1 MSKPRAS
8 TSRTAWLPLI
18 RFVSVEPPT
27 CIRMASS
34 AWERLLGEAESFPI
48 ELPDLRVSPQVTAEE
63 IRSHLEGHYSFE
75 EPVPLDEV
83 VADVAR
89 LLRQWTVHVTHPRYF
104 GLFNPSVR
112 EAGVLGEA
120 LAALYNPQLAAWS
133 HAPAAN
139 EIERH
144 TLRCLAGPLGMD
156 PETVF
161 ANFTSGGAEANLS
174 AVLAAM
180 AHHFPDAEEAGVV
193 GLRSRPAIYASGES
207 HHSFV
212 KIARM
217 TGLGTAALREVPT
230 TERFT
235 LDSVALRRRIEADLR
250 SGWHP
255 LMVVGTAGTTS
266 AGVID
271 PLTELAEIAAEHAAW
286 FHVDGAWGASAVLS
300 PNLRSAF
307 AGIERADS
315 VTWDAH
321 KWLSVPM
328 GAGMFFCRRPE
339 AVRRAFAVSTS
350 YMPGAASGDTADP
363 YATTAQ
369 WSRRAIGLKV
379 FMSLAEIGLEGYAQ
393 LIDHQT
399 RIGDLLRKRLA
410 EHAWVVVNQT
420 PLPLVCFTHPE
431 IRAGRLG
438 TADILACL
446 HARGRVWVS
455 DVILGG
461 REQVL
466 RACITSFRS
475 EPRDVDAL
483 LEELE
488 YARQAARR
496 TPAPA

>member
-1 MSKPRAS
+1 
-8 TSRTAWLPLI
+8 
-18 RFVSVEPPT
+18 
-27 CIRMASS
+27 MASS
-34 AWERLLGEAESFPI
+34 AWERLLSEVESFPTQLRY
-48 ELPDLRVSPQVTAEE
+48 LPVSPRATPKE
-63 IRSHLEGHYSFE
+63 IRSSLEGRYSFK
-75 EPVPLDEV
+75 EPVPLDV
-83 VADVAR
+83 IVADVAR
-89 LLRQWTVHVTHPRYF
+89 LLRHWTVHVTHPRYF

-112 EAGVLGEA
+112 EAGILGEA

-144 TLRCLAGPLGMD
+144 TLRCLAASLGMN
-156 PETVF
+156 PEAVS

-180 AHHFPDAEEAGVV
+180 AHHFPDAEEAGVA
-193 GLRSRPAIYASGES
+193 GLRSRPAIYVSGES

-217 TGLGTAALREVPT
+217 TGLGTGALREVPT

-235 LDSVALRRRIEADLR
+235 LDPVALSGRIQADIR
-250 SGWHP
+250 AGWYP

-271 PLTELAEIAAEHAAW
+271 PLTELADAAAEYGAW
-286 FHVDGAWGASAVLS
+286 FHVDGAWGASAALS
-300 PNLRSAF
+300 PTLRNALV
-307 AGIERADS
+307 GIEHADS

-328 GAGMFFCRRPE
+328 GAGMFFCRYPE

-350 YMPGAASGDTADP
+350 YMPGQTGGDTVDP

-379 FMSLAEIGLEGYAQ
+379 FISLAELGLDGYAE
-393 LIDHQT
+393 LISYQA
-399 RIGDLLRKRLA
+399 RMGDLLRKRLA
-410 EHAWVVVNQT
+410 EQDWVIVNDT
-420 PLPLVCFTHPE
+420 PLPVVCFTHPD
-431 IRAGRLG
+431 IRAGRVATGDVLG
-438 TADILACL
+438 IIYG
-446 HARGRVWVS
+446 RGHVWIS
-455 DVILGG
+455 EVILGG

-475 EPRDVDAL
+475 EEQDVDAL
-483 LEELE
+483 VEELE
-488 YARQAARR
+488 YARQVSRL
-496 TPAPA
+496 TPEPA